1 MAEQPLHIVTG
12 AFGYSGRYLTKRLL
26 DAGHRVRTLT
36 GSPNRE
42 NPFGGRVEARPYTWN
57 EPAKLVESLRGAAVL
72 YNTYWVRFNM
82 ATATFEEA
90 IRNTRALFAAA
101 KEAGVRRIVHVSIT
115 NPSEDSP
122 LEYFSGKARCEKM
135 LKESGLS
142 YAIVRPAV
150 LFGGEGILIN
160 NIAWALR
167 KFPVFSVFGDGQYRL
182 RPIYVDD
189 LAALMVSE
197 GAGTDS
203 RTLDAVGPESF
214 TYRGLVEAIGK
225 AIGKPRA
232 IMSVPA
238 AIGWRAAWLV
248 GKLMGDVLLTHEEV
262 EGLMAGLLHTDSP
275 PTAPTRLSDWLREN
289 AATLGQRYFAEL
301 VRRRD
306 RAKAYEKL

>member
-1 MAEQPLHIVTG
+1 MAEQQIHVVTG

-36 GSPNRE
+36 GSPHRE
-42 NPFGGRVEARPYTWN
+42 NPFGSQVEARAYTWN
-57 EPAKLVESLRGAAVL
+57 EPEKLVDAIRGAAVL

-82 ATATFEEA
+82 PTATFEDA
-90 IRNTRALFAAA
+90 IRNTRTLFAAA
-101 KEAGVRRIVHVSIT
+101 REAGVRRVVHVSIT

-135 LKESGLS
+135 LRESGLS

-160 NIAWALR
+160 NIAWGLR
-167 KFPVFSVFGDGQYRL
+167 KFPVFSIFGDGQYRL
-182 RPIYVDD
+182 RPIHVDD

-197 GAGTDS
+197 GAAAENHV
-203 RTLDAVGPESF
+203 LDAVGPESF
-214 TYRGLVEAIGK
+214 TYRGLVEAIGR
-225 AIGKPRA
+225 AIGKPRT

-238 AIGWRAAWLV
+238 ALGWRAAWLV
-248 GKLMGDVLLTHEEV
+248 GKLMGDVMLTRQEV

-275 PTAPTRLSDWLREN
+275 PTGRTRLTDWLRETG
-289 AATLGQRYFAEL
+289 ATLGQRYFGEI
-301 VRRRD
+301 VRRKERQ
-306 RAKAYEKL
+306 KAYEKL

>member
-1 MAEQPLHIVTG
+1 
-12 AFGYSGRYLTKRLL
+12 
-26 DAGHRVRTLT
+26 
-36 GSPNRE
+36 
-42 NPFGGRVEARPYTWN
+42 
-57 EPAKLVESLRGAAVL
+57 
-72 YNTYWVRFNM
+72 
-82 ATATFEEA
+82 
-90 IRNTRALFAAA
+90 
-101 KEAGVRRIVHVSIT
+101 VSIT
-115 NPSEDSP
+115 NPSENSP
-122 LEYFSGKARCEKM
+122 LEYFSGKARCEKI
-135 LKESGLS
+135 LRESGLS
-142 YAIVRPAV
+142 YSIVRPAV

-160 NIAWALR
+160 NIAWGLR

-189 LAALMVSE
+189 LAALIVSE

-232 IMSVPA
+232 IMRIPA

-248 GKLMGDVLLTHEEV
+248 GKLMGDVLLTRQEV

-301 VRRRD
+301 VRRQD
-306 RAKAYEKL
+306 RAKPYEKL